1 MENYYSNKVAV
12 VTGAASGLG
21 LGFAERLLAEGVRA
35 LWMADFNSA
44 LLRDESRRLSGRY
57 PGRVFSAVVDCSKR
71 SDVESLIGE
80 AAARCGE
87 LDFLFNNAGRP
98 MTRPSERIEIEE
110 FEKLVQLNYM
120 GVVYGTLAA
129 LKIMLRQQHGHI
141 INTASCGGLLPVP
154 FQAAYGSTKAA
165 VIEFTRCL
173 ALEYFDRDIHFSQIS
188 PTNVATNIFSAEQED
203 EMRKQGKSDSEIAA
217 ATARIRPPE
226 NSMPLRDAVDYTFRK
241 IAEKEVDIVFGE
253 DGRAL
258 YRLFCRNPR
267 KFNEEYARETALKRR
282 AFYDAYYR
290 GDPDAVFPG

>member
-1 MENYYSNKVAV
+1 MENYYSGKVAV

-21 LGFAERLLAEGVRA
+21 LGFAERLLSEGVRA
-35 LWMADFNSA
+35 LWMADFNSG
-44 LLRDESRRLSGRY
+44 LLEQESGRLNRRY
-57 PGRVFSAVVDCSKR
+57 PGRVFSAVVDCSKQ
-71 SDVESLIGE
+71 SDVEALIGQ
-80 AAARCGE
+80 AVSRCGE

-129 LKIMLRQQHGHI
+129 LKIMLRQGRGHI
-141 INTASCGGLLPVP
+141 VNTASCGGLLPVP

-188 PTNVATNIFSAEQED
+188 PTNVATNIFSAEQES
-203 EMRKQGKSDSEIAA
+203 EMRKQGKSDAEIAA
-217 ATARIRPPE
+217 ARARIKPPQG
-226 NSMPLRDAVDYTFRK
+226 SMPLQDAVDYTFQK
-241 IAEKEVDIVFGE
+241 LSEKEVDIVFGE

-258 YRLFCRNPR
+258 YRLFCRDPR
-267 KFNEEYARETALKRR
+267 RFNEEYAYETALKRR

-290 GDPDAVFPG
+290 GDKNAVFPG